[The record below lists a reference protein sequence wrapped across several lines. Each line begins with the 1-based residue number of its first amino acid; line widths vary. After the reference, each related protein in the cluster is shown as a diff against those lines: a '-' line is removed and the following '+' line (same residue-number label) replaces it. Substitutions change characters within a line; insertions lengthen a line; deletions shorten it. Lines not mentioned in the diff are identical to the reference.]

1 MSIIK
6 FPGETSTP
14 EVPDALARDERF
26 RDLEHEVCNLERAGK
41 IVEHFVAGWLNVAD
55 NPLPRDAELAVYAV
69 EQLCKRLTEFRAD
82 YYRAWGPAGGES

>member
-1 MSIIK
+1 MSVVK

-14 EVPDALARDERF
+14 EGNDDLAARDERF

-82 YYRAWGPAGGES
+82 YYRAWGPGGEP